1 MSIHLLWAIIAI
13 AAAST
18 KMSYAGSDRIAG
30 FERPGKLVSI
40 GHHALHIHCLG
51 DGKPT
56 IILEAGIGGNY
67 LDWIKIQ
74 RRTAKFTK
82 VCSYDRTGYGWSEA
96 GPKPRTISVIV
107 AELEQLLTNVGL
119 IEPVILVGHSF
130 GGLVSLQFAATHHS
144 RLAGLVLID
153 PMHPEQFKRFS
164 EAGVSVSSVPS
175 RAIIYSG
182 RSVLTYGIPESHK
195 ELAYELNTSNKARSF
210 MLNELRNLGRS
221 LSSIKLG
228 SLSGLP
234 SRLILHGN
242 REWDKIYPD
251 GRMEDAWRQMHEDLA
266 ARIHAGPIAMIS
278 EAGHQ
283 IALDAPKRVLSVLRD
298 VVEQIRRDQRTRI
311 TP

>member
-40 GHHALHIHCLG
+40 GHHALHIHCMG

-56 IILEAGIGGNY
+56 IVLEAGIGGNY

-74 RRTAKFTK
+74 RRAAKFTK

-96 GPKPRTISVIV
+96 GPKPRTISVVV

-153 PMHPEQFKRFS
+153 PMHPEQFERF
-164 EAGVSVSSVPS
+164 
-175 RAIIYSG
+175 
-182 RSVLTYGIPESHK
+182 
-195 ELAYELNTSNKARSF
+195 
-210 MLNELRNLGRS
+210 LR
-221 LSSIKLG
+221 
-228 SLSGLP
+228 
-234 SRLILHGN
+234 
-242 REWDKIYPD
+242 
-251 GRMEDAWRQMHEDLA
+251 
-266 ARIHAGPIAMIS
+266 
-278 EAGHQ
+278 
-283 IALDAPKRVLSVLRD
+283 RV
-298 VVEQIRRDQRTRI
+298 
-311 TP
+311 

>member
-13 AAAST
+13 AASST
-18 KMSYAGSDRIAG
+18 KMSYAGSERIAG

-96 GPKPRTISVIV
+96 GPKPRTISVII

-130 GGLVSLQFAATHHS
+130 GGLSAFNLRQLIIPDS
-144 RLAGLVLID
+144 RDLYLSI
-153 PMHPEQFKRFS
+153 QCT
-164 EAGVSVSSVPS
+164 
-175 RAIIYSG
+175 
-182 RSVLTYGIPESHK
+182 RS
-195 ELAYELNTSNKARSF
+195 NSNGF
-210 MLNELRNLGRS
+210 LR
-221 LSSIKLG
+221 
-228 SLSGLP
+228 
-234 SRLILHGN
+234 
-242 REWDKIYPD
+242 
-251 GRMEDAWRQMHEDLA
+251 
-266 ARIHAGPIAMIS
+266 
-278 EAGHQ
+278 
-283 IALDAPKRVLSVLRD
+283 RV
-298 VVEQIRRDQRTRI
+298 
-311 TP
+311 

>member
-1 MSIHLLWAIIAI
+1 MSIHALWAFIAI

-18 KMSYAGSDRIAG
+18 QLSYANSDRIAG

-40 GHHALHIHCLG
+40 GHHALHIHCQG

-56 IILEAGIGGNY
+56 IVLEAGIGGNH
-67 LDWIKIQ
+67 LDWIKVQ

-96 GPKPRTISVIV
+96 GPKPRTISVLV

-130 GGLVSLQFAATHHS
+130 GGLVSLQFAATYHS
-144 RLAGLVLID
+144 RVAGLVLID
-153 PMHPEQFKRFS
+153 PMHPDQFERFS
-164 EAGVSVSSVPS
+164 EAGVSVPSVPS

-182 RSVLTYGIPESHK
+182 RAVLTYGIPESHK

-221 LSSIKLG
+221 LASFKLG
-228 SLSGLP
+228 SLSALP

-251 GRMEDAWRQMHEDLA
+251 GRMEDAWRKMHEDLA
-266 ARIHAGPIAMIS
+266 ALIDTGPIEMVR

-283 IALDAPKRVLSVLRD
+283 IALDSPKAVLSVLLD
-298 VVEQIRRDQRTRI
+298 VLAQTRRDQRTRI